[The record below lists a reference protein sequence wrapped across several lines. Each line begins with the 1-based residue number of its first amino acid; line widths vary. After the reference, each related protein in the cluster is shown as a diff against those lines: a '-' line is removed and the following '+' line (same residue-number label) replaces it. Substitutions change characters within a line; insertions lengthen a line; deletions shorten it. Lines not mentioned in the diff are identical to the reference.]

1 MMLGPE
7 KSAEQVEIYDVSL
20 ENQADVKTTAQVII
34 EKTDLIN
41 ARLSFIEGVDGEGIS
56 EGDVKNTFLDISKNK
71 TLGWKL
77 KHNAK

>member
-1 MMLGPE
+1 MLGPE

-41 ARLSFIEGVDGEGIS
+41 VKLTFI
-56 EGDVKNTFLDISKNK
+56 
-71 TLGWKL
+71 
-77 KHNAK
+77 